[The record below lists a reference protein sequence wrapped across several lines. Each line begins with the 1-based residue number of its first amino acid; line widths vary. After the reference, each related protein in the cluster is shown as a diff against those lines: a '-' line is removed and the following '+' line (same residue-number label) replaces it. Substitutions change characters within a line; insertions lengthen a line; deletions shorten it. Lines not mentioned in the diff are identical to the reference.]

1 MPLSKRKLRKLNRM
15 SVAQLKQGV
24 EKPEVV
30 EMHDVT
36 AHDPFLLVHLKVS
49 QALSLPAVIVNILI
63 AFICNCMAFR
73 VFRP

>member
-36 AHDPFLLVHLKVS
+36 AQDPFLLVHLKVS
-49 QALSLPAVIVNILI
+49 PYTGLCSAHSHRQV
-63 AFICNCMAFR
+63 C
-73 VFRP
+73 